1 MTPALTRPHTCA
13 ASCNCSDTPQLKL
26 LNVTFAGLVPLLNAR
41 RVPLLLLATKQDIQG
56 TLSAGRLAAVLNLV
70 DGDPPLLVPFA
81 TRGCTLLKGAE
92 GLEEAL
98 AWIVENAKPAKPLRR
113 RKAAPEPQPEPEPEE
128 EDAESEDGS
137 DESERSRSPSP
148 PPSLP
153 PKRKAKLAAKR
164 KGAKTR
170 EEGGYNVRALA

>member
-1 MTPALTRPHTCA
+1 MRPAL
-13 ASCNCSDTPQLKL
+13 CSDTPQLKL

-56 TLSAGRLAAVLNLV
+56 TLSAGRLAAVLRLV

-113 RKAAPEPQPEPEPEE
+113 RKAAPEPQPEPEEE
-128 EDAESEDGS
+128 EGESEDGS
-137 DESERSRSPSP
+137 DESERSRSPSRAP
-148 PPSLP
+148 P